1 MGNTK
6 TLPVIALAA
15 AMASIASAAPASAS
29 AHAGDARFDLDWL
42 AGQWCGGD
50 EDSRIEE
57 AWLPEA
63 GGSLLGMSRTVRGGR
78 TASFEFMRV
87 VLQDGRASFHVQ
99 PDGAPPTVFVA
110 AERGDGWIRFEN
122 PAHDFPNVIEYRR
135 NGEGLSAWISGPGR
149 DGKALRIAFEYRACA
164 AVR

>member
-6 TLPVIALAA
+6 TMPVVALAL
-15 AMASIASAAPASAS
+15 AMASAAPAPAR
-29 AHAGDARFDLDWL
+29 AVDARLDLGWL
-42 AGQWCGGD
+42 AGQWCGGG

-63 GGSLLGMSRTVRGGR
+63 GGSLLGMSGTVRAGR
-78 TASFEFMRV
+78 TASFEFMRIT
-87 VLQDGRASFHVQ
+87 LQDGRASFHVQ

-135 NGEGLSAWISGPGR
+135 T
-149 DGKALRIAFEYRACA
+149 
-164 AVR
+164 

>member
-1 MGNTK
+1 M
-6 TLPVIALAA
+6 PVVALAM
-15 AMASIASAAPASAS
+15 AMASIATAAPAP
-29 AHAGDARFDLDWL
+29 AHAVDVRLDLDWL

-63 GGSLLGMSRTVRGGR
+63 GGSLLGMSRTVRDGR
-78 TASFEFMRV
+78 TASFEFMRIT
-87 VLQDGRASFHVQ
+87 LQHGRASFHVQ

-110 AERGDGWIRFEN
+110 AERGDDWIRFKN

-135 NGEGLSAWISGPGR
+135 SGEGLSAWISGPGR